1 LGERGAFAGRST
13 AMALNSNLFELESSD
28 KTMCGIVGVVA
39 SRDVASSLID
49 GLKALEYRGY
59 DSAGIA
65 LVSGGQLKRLRTQGK
80 VAELAGLQAAQPLK
94 GLSGIAHTRWA
105 THGAPN
111 TQNAHPHTS
120 RDRVSVVHNGI
131 IENHLALKTEL
142 IEAGYAFSSDTDT
155 EVIAHLVDSLLVSG
169 LDLINAVR
177 AAVARFHGA
186 YAIAVLSL
194 NTPGHIVGA
203 RLGSPLVLGVGE
215 GENYLASDIH
225 ALLPLTKRFIYLEEG
240 DIAEITT
247 GGYRIFDRHGNR
259 VERPIKESHFA
270 ADQIDKGGYRHFMRK
285 EIFEQVQAVAD
296 TLEGRLAGG
305 QILTEIFGPNARELL
320 ASCKRVKLIA
330 CGTSYH
336 AASVARYWIEALAK
350 IPADAEIASEYR
362 YREPVATEN
371 TLLVTLSQ
379 SGETADTL
387 AALNMAKGL
396 GYRATL
402 SICNVPESSI
412 VRASELV
419 LMTRAGPEIG
429 VASTKAFTTQL
440 TALALL
446 ALELA
451 RVHGMDQTRYRGLVA
466 ELESLPAKIN
476 EALALDEQ
484 IKALAERFV
493 NKEHALFLGRGTM
506 FPIAQ
511 EGALK
516 LKEISYIHAEAY
528 PAGELKHG
536 PLALVDRDMPVIAVA
551 PNDNLLEKLKSNVE
565 EVRAR
570 GGELYVLADAVA
582 SHGMVR
588 DHDHLIKLPSAGELI
603 APMVYTI
610 PLQLLAYHVAVLR
623 GTDVD
628 QPRNLAKSVTVE

>member
-1 LGERGAFAGRST
+1 
-13 AMALNSNLFELESSD
+13 
-28 KTMCGIVGVVA
+28 MCGIVGVVA